1 VASVQGYNDFG
12 WHHGDDI
19 VIPISFLNIVSVLHS
34 AFFMVQSKINF
45 VWILLVIYT
54 CPRRFY
60 VLFIKTCWIWQG
72 MKRWW
77 RCGGNFYSSPPL
89 SVNSFLGETLLGQ

>member
-34 AFFMVQSKINF
+34 GFLHGTKQDQLCLDFIGDLYMSPT
-45 VWILLVIYT
+45 LLRVIYPDMLDMAVHET
-54 CPRRFY
+54 VVAVRR
-60 VLFIKTCWIWQG
+60 
-72 MKRWW
+72 
-77 RCGGNFYSSPPL
+77 
-89 SVNSFLGETLLGQ
+89 